1 MFCQGRILPVLQ
13 RCDSVLFFK
22 YTLKMTLT
30 GEAKIAAYDADRFV
44 SVLKQLFYFIGNSDF
59 G

>member
-30 GEAKIAAYDADRFV
+30 GEAKIAAYDSDRFV
-44 SVLKQLFYFIGNSDF
+44 SVLKQLFYKM
-59 G
+59 